1 MRKRLILGA
10 LCAIAMATAA
20 SAQDKLITVDG
31 DVILGYRIDV
41 GGSSIYYRLE
51 DSDNAPLQSI
61 AKDKVL
67 MINKQDGTKVRL
79 YDNDNAPQQASAPA
93 GNTSSATTGNNKV
106 TYESLSDAEKEANN
120 KYIGLFNQ
128 DVISVVD
135 NNGKKVRDANAAYT
149 VFAIKE
155 QSVIMNKD
163 ILVIP
168 IMGSLLKEGNSWK
181 FYYNKSDLYS
191 AITFHIENL
200 SSNTIYLDL
209 GNTFFVMFGITNRFY
224 VPSSTINTSVSS
236 SGGAFSLGNT
246 GISLG
251 GASTKSTTNIEYSQ
265 RVIAIPQKSSYN
277 LDAVPLYQGING
289 SETRVAVGMTLIG
302 RGYTDKLYT
311 KLFIPK
317 DKKLKENDCC
327 TYSPDNSPIN
337 FSFMLCYS
345 FTEDCAATKSITSD
359 FYLKQVVAYNSK
371 SNGNIITNGDK
382 SLLIYNTVG
391 FRDLFLNTEKYFPLG
406 EVRSLNDTESSSKTK

>member
-1 MRKRLILGA
+1 MRKLLILGA
-10 LCAIAMATAA
+10 LCAIAMATVA

-67 MINKQDGTKVRL
+67 IINKQDGTKVRL
-79 YDNDNAPQQASAPA
+79 YDNTPQQAAATA
-93 GNTSSATTGNNKV
+93 GNASSATTGDTKV

-120 KYIGLFNQ
+120 KYIGQFNQ
-128 DVISVVD
+128 DVLSVVD
-135 NNGKKVRDANAAYT
+135 NKGKKVRDANRAYA
-149 VFAIKE
+149 VFAVKE
-155 QSVIMNKD
+155 QSVLMNQD
-163 ILVIP
+163 IAISP
-168 IMGSLLKEGNSWK
+168 IMGCLFKVS
-181 FYYNKSDLYS
+181 KSESVFINRKRDINP

-209 GNTFFVMFGITNRFY
+209 GNTFFVMFGTTNRFY
-224 VPSSTINTSVSS
+224 VPSSSINSSVSS

-251 GASTKSTTNIEYSQ
+251 GASTTSTTNIEYSQ
-265 RVIAIPQKSSYN
+265 RVIAIPPKSSQN
-277 LDAVPLYQGING
+277 LDAVPLYQGSDG
-289 SETRVAVGMTLIG
+289 SKGITRLSSSGEI
-302 RGYTDKLYT
+302 YTQLH
-311 KLFIPK
+311 IPK

-337 FSFMLCYS
+337 FYFILCYS

-359 FYLKQVVAYNSK
+359 YYLKQVVAYNSK
-371 SNGNIITNGDK
+371 SNDKLTTNGDK
-382 SLLIYNTVG
+382 SLLIYNIVG
-391 FRDLFLNTEKYFPLG
+391 FRDLAFKTDKYFPLG